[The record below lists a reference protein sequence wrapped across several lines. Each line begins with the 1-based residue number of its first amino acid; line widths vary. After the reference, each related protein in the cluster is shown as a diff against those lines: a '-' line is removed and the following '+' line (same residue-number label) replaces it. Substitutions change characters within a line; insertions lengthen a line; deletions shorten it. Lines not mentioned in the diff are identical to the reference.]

1 MGAYWLGVRTAED
14 CMMKNRDSLLFVG
27 LLVVAALAGI
37 WGSQQIT
44 SPDENVPGATS
55 YINTRAGHFM
65 VTAANPHATDAGYE
79 ILAAGGSAVDAAIAI
94 EAVLSLTEPQS
105 SGLAGGAYMLHW
117 HAAKGQLDAYDGRE
131 TTPRGATSKLF
142 YNDDGQ
148 MDFLTAFRT
157 GRAVGVPG
165 VVAMLA
171 QAHGDHGKLPWADLF
186 KPALRLAADGF
197 VVSPRLAKSLVSYRV
212 SADRQTAMRDYFF
225 TQNDE
230 GTWAPVQEGHLLKN
244 PAYAR
249 TLTLISEKGAQAFYT
264 GALAQEIVDAVQ
276 NAPVY
281 PGTLS
286 MADMAAY
293 EPIRRDAVCLP
304 YRQYEVCGMPPS
316 SSGGL
321 TVLQI
326 LGMLNESKMSD
337 LPVGSIEAIH
347 LITEA
352 SKLAYADRN
361 RYIGDPAMVPVPIE
375 GMLDKF
381 YLRQRSR
388 EIMPNHSAPKA
399 LPGKAGIQTGA
410 LNLGGHEGSWG
421 DNVSRAQPSTSHF
434 SIVDSMGNAVSMT
447 ASVEAPFGSRLMA
460 GGMVLNNQLTDFS
473 FAPSDENGPI
483 ANAVAPGKRPRSSM
497 SPTIVFDENEGFY
510 LAIGSP
516 GGKRII
522 TYVTQSLVGLLDW
535 NLTMQEAIN
544 LPRHVQAGDASNLEL
559 EAETALAEQ
568 ADALRALGHH
578 VTVKPITSGLHGI
591 KVVEGTYEGGADPR
605 REGTVRAGTFE

>member
-1 MGAYWLGVRTAED
+1 QQRDGEGESASGAV
-14 CMMKNRDSLLFVG
+14 
-27 LLVVAALAGI
+27 
-37 WGSQQIT
+37 SQ
-44 SPDENVPGATS
+44 V
-55 YINTRAGHFM
+55 NTRAGQFM
-65 VTAANPHATDAGYE
+65 VTAANPHATDAGYD

-117 HAAKGQLDAYDGRE
+117 QAEKNRLEAYDGRE
-131 TTPRGATSKLF
+131 TTPMGATPALF
-142 YNDDGQ
+142 YSDEGQ
-148 MDFLTAFRT
+148 MDFFTAFRT

-171 QAHGDHGKLPWADLF
+171 QAHEEHGALPWADLF
-186 KPALRLAADGF
+186 KPALRLATDGF
-197 VVSPRLAKSLVSYRV
+197 HVSPRLAKSLVAYRV
-212 SADRQTAMRDYFF
+212 SSERQTAMRDYFF
-225 TQNDE
+225 TQNED
-230 GTWAPVQEGHLLKN
+230 GTWAPLQAGHLLKN

-249 TLTLISEKGAQAFYT
+249 TLTLIAEKGARAFYAGT
-264 GALAQEIVDAVQ
+264 IADEIVDAVQ

-281 PGTLS
+281 PGTLNL
-286 MADMAAY
+286 ADMAAY
-293 EPIRRDAVCLP
+293 KPIRREAICLP
-304 YRQYEVCGMPPS
+304 YRRFEVCGMPPS

-321 TVLQI
+321 TVLQT
-326 LGMLNESKMSD
+326 LGMLNESQMAE
-337 LPVGSIEAIH
+337 LEAGSVEAIH

-352 SKLAYADRN
+352 SKLAFADRN
-361 RYIGDPAMVPVPIE
+361 RYIGDPAVVPVPTE
-375 GMLDKF
+375 GMLNKF

-388 EIMPNHSAPKA
+388 EIIPNHAAPKA

-410 LNLGGHEGSWG
+410 LGNWGS
-421 DNVSRAQPSTSHF
+421 NVSKAQPSTSHF
-434 SIVDSMGNAVSMT
+434 SIVDGDGNVVSMT

-497 SPTIVFDENEGFY
+497 SPTIVFDENNDFY

-522 TYVTQSLVGLLDW
+522 TYVTQTLVGLLDW
-535 NLTMQEAIN
+535 DLTMQEAIN
-544 LPRHVQAGDASNLEL
+544 LPRHVQASDMSNLEL
-559 EAETALAEQ
+559 EADTAVVEQ
-568 ADALRALGHH
+568 ADALRALGHK

-591 KVVEGTYEGGADPR
+591 RVIEGTYEGGADPR
-605 REGTVRAGTFE
+605 REGTVREGVIQ

>member
-1 MGAYWLGVRTAED
+1 
-14 CMMKNRDSLLFVG
+14 MKNRDSLLFVG
-27 LLVVAALAGI
+27 LLVVATLAGI
-37 WGSQQIT
+37 WGAQQVASQNEGDT
-44 SPDENVPGATS
+44 GVASH
-55 YINTRAGHFM
+55 INMRAGHFM

-117 HAAKGQLDAYDGRE
+117 QAAKAQLDAYDGRE
-131 TTPRGATSKLF
+131 TTPMGATPELF
-142 YNDDGQ
+142 YNEDGQ
-148 MDFLTAFRT
+148 MGFFSAFRT

-171 QAHGDHGKLPWADLF
+171 QAHGDHGNLPWADLF
-186 KPALRLAADGF
+186 KPALKLAADGF

-212 SADRQTAMRDYFF
+212 SSDRQMAMRDYFF
-225 TQNDE
+225 TQNED
-230 GTWAPVQEGHLLKN
+230 GTWAPVPEGHLLKN

-249 TLTLISEKGAQAFYT
+249 TLTLIADKGAQAFYT

-276 NAPVY
+276 NAPVH
-281 PGTLS
+281 PGTMS

-293 EPIRRDAVCLP
+293 KPIRREAVCLP

-326 LGMLNESKMSD
+326 LGMLNESKMAE
-337 LPVGSIEAIH
+337 LPAGSVEAIH

-361 RYIGDPAMVPVPIE
+361 RYIGDPEMVPVPIE
-375 GMLDKF
+375 GMLNKF

-410 LNLGGHEGSWG
+410 LGHWGNSDNWG
-421 DNVSRAQPSTSHF
+421 DNVSKAQPSTSHF
-434 SIVDSMGNAVSMT
+434 SIVDSAGNVVSMT

-473 FAPSDENGPI
+473 FAPADENGPI

-497 SPTIVFDENEGFY
+497 SPTIVFDENEDFY

-516 GGKRII
+516 GGSRII
-522 TYVTQSLVGLLDW
+522 TYVTQTLVGLLDW
-535 NLTMQEAIN
+535 NLTMQDAIN
-544 LPRHVQAGDASNLEL
+544 LPRHVQAGDESNLEL
-559 EAETALAEQ
+559 EAGTDLAAR
-568 ADALRALGHH
+568 ADALRALGHQ

-591 KVVEGTYEGGADPR
+591 KIIEGTYEGGADPR
-605 REGTVRAGTFE
+605 REGTVRKGVIQ

>member
-1 MGAYWLGVRTAED
+1 
-14 CMMKNRDSLLFVG
+14 MKNRDMLLFVG
-27 LLVVAALAGI
+27 LLVVAVFSGI
-37 WGSQQIT
+37 WGSQQLALHAQNDTPAAAQIHM
-44 SPDENVPGATS
+44 
-55 YINTRAGHFM
+55 RAGQFM

-79 ILAAGGSAVDAAIAI
+79 ILAAGGSAIDAAIAI

-117 HAAKGQLDAYDGRE
+117 QEAKRQLEAYDGRE
-131 TTPRGATSKLF
+131 TTPMGATPKLF
-142 YNDDGQ
+142 YGDDGQ
-148 MDFLTAFRT
+148 MDFFTAFRT

-165 VVAMLA
+165 VVAMFA
-171 QAHGDHGKLPWADLF
+171 QAHEAHGTLAWADLF
-186 KPALRLAADGF
+186 KPALRLATDGF
-197 VVSPRLAKSLVSYRV
+197 VVSPRLANSLRTYRV
-212 SADRQTAMRDYFF
+212 SSERQTAMRDYFF
-225 TQNDE
+225 TQNEE
-230 GTWAPVQEGHLLKN
+230 GTWTPLQAGHVLKN

-249 TLTLISEKGAQAFYT
+249 TLSLISQKGAQAFYT
-264 GALAQEIVDAVQ
+264 GDIAHEIVEAVQ
-276 NAPVY
+276 NAPAY

-293 EPIRRDAVCLP
+293 QPLRREAICLP
-304 YRQYEVCGMPPS
+304 YRRFDICGMPPS

-326 LGMLNESKMSD
+326 MGMLNESNMAALEAGS
-337 LPVGSIEAIH
+337 VGAIH
-347 LITEA
+347 LMTEA

-361 RYIGDPAMVPVPIE
+361 RYIGDPALVPVPVE

-388 EIMPNHSAPKA
+388 EIMPTHSAPKA

-410 LNLGGHEGSWG
+410 WG
-421 DNVSRAQPSTSHF
+421 NNVSKAQPSTSHF
-434 SIVDSMGNAVSMT
+434 TIVDSAGNVVSMT

-473 FAPSDENGPI
+473 FSPSDENGPI

-497 SPTIVFDENEGFY
+497 SPTIVFDENDAFY

-522 TYVTQSLVGLLDW
+522 TYVTQTLVALLDLD
-535 NLTMQEAIN
+535 LTMQEAIN
-544 LPRHVQAGDASNLEL
+544 LPRHVQASDMSNLEL
-559 EAETALAEQ
+559 EADTPLAEQ
-568 ADALRALGHH
+568 ADALRALGHQ

-591 KVVEGTYEGGADPR
+591 KVIEGTYEGGADPR
-605 REGTVRAGTFE
+605 REGTVREGTLQ

>member
-1 MGAYWLGVRTAED
+1 
-14 CMMKNRDSLLFVG
+14 MKNRDSLIFVG
-27 LLVVAALAGI
+27 LLVVATLAGI
-37 WGSQQIT
+37 WGAQRGASQNEGDT
-44 SPDENVPGATS
+44 DAASH
-55 YINTRAGHFM
+55 INMRAGHFM

-117 HAAKGQLDAYDGRE
+117 QAAKAQLDAYDGRE
-131 TTPRGATSKLF
+131 TTPMGATPELF
-142 YNDDGQ
+142 YNEDGK
-148 MDFLTAFRT
+148 MGFFTAFRT

-171 QAHGDHGKLPWADLF
+171 QAHGDHGNLPWADLF
-186 KPALRLAADGF
+186 KPALKLATDGF

-212 SADRQTAMRDYFF
+212 SSDRQMTMRDYFF
-225 TQNDE
+225 TQNED
-230 GTWAPVQEGHLLKN
+230 GTWTPVPEGHLLKN
-244 PAYAR
+244 PAYAH
-249 TLTLISEKGAQAFYT
+249 TLSLIADKGAKAFYT

-281 PGTLS
+281 PGTLN

-293 EPIRRDAVCLP
+293 KPIRREAVCLP

-326 LGMLNESKMSD
+326 LGMLNESKMAD
-337 LPVGSIEAIH
+337 LPAGSVKAIH

-361 RYIGDPAMVPVPIE
+361 RYIGDPEMVPVPVE
-375 GMLDKF
+375 GMLNKF

-410 LNLGGHEGSWG
+410 LGHWGNSDNWG
-421 DNVSRAQPSTSHF
+421 DNVSKAQPSTSHF
-434 SIVDSMGNAVSMT
+434 SIVDSAGNVVSMT

-473 FAPSDENGPI
+473 FAPADENGPI

-497 SPTIVFDENEGFY
+497 SPTIVFDENEDFY

-516 GGKRII
+516 GGSRII
-522 TYVTQSLVGLLDW
+522 TYVTQTLVGLLDW
-535 NLTMQEAIN
+535 NLSMQDAIN
-544 LPRHVQAGDASNLEL
+544 LPRHVQAGDESNLEL
-559 EAETALAEQ
+559 EAGTDLAAR
-568 ADALRALGHH
+568 ADALRALGHQ

-591 KVVEGTYEGGADPR
+591 KVMEGTYEGGADPR
-605 REGTVRAGTFE
+605 REGTVREGVLQ

>member
-1 MGAYWLGVRTAED
+1 
-14 CMMKNRDSLLFVG
+14 MKNRDTLLFVG
-27 LLVVAALAGI
+27 LLVVVTLAGI
-37 WGSQQIT
+37 WGAQQRALDAANTDST
-44 SPDENVPGATS
+44 SGSV
-55 YINTRAGHFM
+55 NTRAGHFM
-65 VTAANPHATDAGYE
+65 VSAANPHATNAGYE

-105 SGLAGGAYMLHW
+105 SGLGGGAYMLHW
-117 HAAKGQLDAYDGRE
+117 QADEGQLDAYDGRE
-131 TTPRGATSKLF
+131 TAPMGATPELF
-142 YNDDGQ
+142 YNEDGQ
-148 MDFLTAFRT
+148 MGFFTAFRT

-171 QAHGDHGKLPWADLF
+171 QAHAEHGALPWAELF
-186 KPALRLAADGF
+186 KPAQRLATEGF
-197 VVSPRLAKSLVSYRV
+197 IVSPRLATSLVSYRV
-212 SADRQTAMRDYFF
+212 ASDRQTAMRDYFF
-225 TQNDE
+225 TQNED
-230 GTWAPVQEGHLLKN
+230 GTWAPVPAGHLLKN
-244 PAYAR
+244 PAYAQ
-249 TLTLISEKGAQAFYT
+249 TLSLIAEHGTAPFYT
-264 GALAQEIVDAVQ
+264 GEIAQEIVDAVQ

-304 YRQYEVCGMPPS
+304 YRRFDVCGMPPS

-326 LGMLNESKMSD
+326 LGMLNESNLGD
-337 LPVGSIEAIH
+337 LDVGSVEAIH

-361 RYIGDPAMVPVPIE
+361 RYIGDPAVVPVPIE
-375 GMLDKF
+375 GMLNKF

-388 EIMPNHSAPKA
+388 EIMPNHAAPKA

-410 LNLGGHEGSWG
+410 LKAWG
-421 DNVSRAQPSTSHF
+421 DNVSKAQPSTSHF
-434 SIVDSMGNAVSMT
+434 SIVDGDGNAVSMT

-473 FAPSDENGPI
+473 FAPTDENGPI

-497 SPTIVFDENEGFY
+497 SPTLVFDENDDFY

-522 TYVTQSLVGLLDW
+522 TYVTQTLVGLLDW
-535 NLTMQEAIN
+535 DLPMQEAIN

-559 EAETALAEQ
+559 EANTALSAQ
-568 ADALRALGHH
+568 VDALRALGHT

-591 KVVEGTYEGGADPR
+591 KAVEGTYEGGADPR
-605 REGTVRAGTFE
+605 REGTVRAGVLEYLE

>member
-1 MGAYWLGVRTAED
+1 
-14 CMMKNRDSLLFVG
+14 MKNRDSLLFVG
-27 LLVVAALAGI
+27 LLVVATLAGI
-37 WGSQQIT
+37 WGAQQVASQNEGDT
-44 SPDENVPGATS
+44 GVASH
-55 YINTRAGHFM
+55 INMRAGHFM

-117 HAAKGQLDAYDGRE
+117 QAAKAQLDAYDGRE
-131 TTPRGATSKLF
+131 TTPMGATPELF
-142 YNDDGQ
+142 YNEDGQ
-148 MDFLTAFRT
+148 MGFFSAFRT

-171 QAHGDHGKLPWADLF
+171 QAHGDHGNLPWADLF
-186 KPALRLAADGF
+186 KPALKLAADGF

-212 SADRQTAMRDYFF
+212 SSDRQMAMRDYFF
-225 TQNDE
+225 TQNED
-230 GTWAPVQEGHLLKN
+230 GTWAPVPEGHLLKN

-249 TLTLISEKGAQAFYT
+249 TLTLIADKGAQAFYT

-276 NAPVY
+276 NAPVH
-281 PGTLS
+281 PGTMS

-293 EPIRRDAVCLP
+293 KPIRREAVCLP

-326 LGMLNESKMSD
+326 LGMLNESKMAE
-337 LPVGSIEAIH
+337 LPAGSVKAIH

-361 RYIGDPAMVPVPIE
+361 RYIGDPEMVPVPIE
-375 GMLDKF
+375 GMLNKF

-410 LNLGGHEGSWG
+410 LGHWGNSDNWG
-421 DNVSRAQPSTSHF
+421 DNVSKAQPSTSHF
-434 SIVDSMGNAVSMT
+434 SIVDSAGNVVSMT

-473 FAPSDENGPI
+473 FAPADENGPI

-497 SPTIVFDENEGFY
+497 SPTIVFDENEDFY

-516 GGKRII
+516 GGSRII
-522 TYVTQSLVGLLDW
+522 TYVTQTLVGLLDW
-535 NLTMQEAIN
+535 NLTMQDAIN
-544 LPRHVQAGDASNLEL
+544 LPRHVQAGDESNLEL
-559 EAETALAEQ
+559 EAGTDLAAR
-568 ADALRALGHH
+568 ADALRALGHQ

-591 KVVEGTYEGGADPR
+591 KIIEGTYEGGADPR
-605 REGTVRAGTFE
+605 REGTVRKGVIQ